1 MILSLMSAVVTALK
15 PTGNGENYKNRKR
28 GRMENCSWQWGKKPL
43 VPKSE
48 APLKA
53 DCEVSLHLPLEKNCR
68 QAVFP
73 ANRGTGQLKQWEELL
88 D

>member
-1 MILSLMSAVVTALK
+1 MAV
-15 PTGNGENYKNRKR
+15 
-28 GRMENCSWQWGKKPL
+28 GKKL
-43 VPKSE
+43 LEPKSE

-73 ANRGTGQLKQWEELL
+73 ANRGTSQLKLWEELL
-88 D
+88 G